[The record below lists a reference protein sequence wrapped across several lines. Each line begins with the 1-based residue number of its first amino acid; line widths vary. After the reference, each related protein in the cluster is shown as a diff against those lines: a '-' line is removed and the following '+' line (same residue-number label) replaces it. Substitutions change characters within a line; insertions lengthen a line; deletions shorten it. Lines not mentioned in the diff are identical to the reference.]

1 MVLPPSGM
9 IPVLPAAVLE
19 EIAAAIP
26 EGCHEFMIVTGSL
39 AVGYR
44 YFKDRPEMA
53 VRTKDADCLVSPR
66 IHAVEKSVVIVER
79 LLEAGWVYHAS
90 EDWPEP
96 GRKGAPLETLP
107 APRLHRPG
115 THGWFLELLT
125 VPEQGEDRSRSFLR
139 VPTAVND
146 FAIPSFGFLSLHDY
160 HPDPTPFR
168 IFVARPEMMAL
179 ANLLEH
185 PEIRPDTMSGWPGMK
200 RSNKDLGRV
209 IAIAWL
215 AMNEDPDALRAW
227 PGLWERAL
235 RDRFPTEHRDLAR
248 RAGRGL
254 RQLLASPVDLEQ
266 AHDTCVAGLLALSQP
281 SREEY
286 GIAAERLIVDAI
298 EPLESAAG
306 AR

>member
-1 MVLPPSGM
+1 MVPPSGM
-9 IPVLPAAVLE
+9 VPVVPAAVLE

-53 VRTKDADCLVSPR
+53 VRTKDADCLISPR
-66 IHAVEKSVVIVER
+66 IRAVEKSAAIVER
-79 LLEAGWVYHAS
+79 LLEAGWVYHAT
-90 EDWPEP
+90 EDWPKP
-96 GRKGAPLETLP
+96 GRKGAPLEKLP
-107 APRLHRPG
+107 VPRLHRPDA
-115 THGWFLELLT
+115 HGWFLELLT
-125 VPEQGEDRSRSFLR
+125 VPEQSEDRSRSFLR
-139 VPTAVND
+139 VPIAD
-146 FAIPSFGFLSLHDY
+146 YDYAIPSFGFLSLHDY
-160 HPDPTPFR
+160 HPDATSFR

-185 PEIRPDTMSGWPGMK
+185 PEIRPETMSGWPDMK

-209 IAIAWL
+209 VAIAWL

-227 PGLWERAL
+227 PGLWASAL

-248 RAGRGL
+248 SAGRGL
-254 RQLLASPVDLEQ
+254 RQLLARPADLEQ
-266 AHDTCVAGLLALSQP
+266 AYDTCVTGLLALSQP
-281 SREEY
+281 SPEEFA
-286 GIAAERLIVDAI
+286 IAAKRLIVDAI
-298 EPLESAAG
+298 EPLESAES